1 MYIVIF
7 RNYAEKHS
15 LNWEVVQ
22 NDFRGLRINLKNPN
36 DENWFKVSVS
46 GKRMSLLKGWIIPIE
61 NLTVERQLEVNDQ
74 LTLLT
79 DDERVT

>member
-46 GKRMSLLKGWIIPIE
+46 GKRMSLLKGWIIPLDKLALARE
-61 NLTVERQLEVNDQ
+61 LAVNE
-74 LTLLT
+74 LLKLLP
-79 DDERVT
+79 DN